1 MNTDVGCLILSIL
14 SMIISVDRLHE
25 PVLLEPG
32 QPHLQVQGVQRP
44 YYGGRVHGGLGHAK
58 QNW

>member
-1 MNTDVGCLILSIL
+1 MNFL
-14 SMIISVDRLHE
+14 VDRLHE

-32 QPHLQVQGVQRP
+32 QPHLQVQGVQRAHD
-44 YYGGRVHGGLGHAK
+44 GGRVHGGLGHAE